1 MLCILT
7 TRVEVLDETSGVSRL
22 EMFRLATLERS
33 TPLRRELNGVSRVEP
48 AVEAMLVVGIARVE
62 LDAVKL
68 ATGVI
73 VVGGLHLVDTAV
85 VE

>member
-7 TRVEVLDETSGVSRL
+7 TRVEVLDETSGV
-22 EMFRLATLERS
+22 FRLATVERS
-33 TPLRRELNGVSRVEP
+33 AYLRREVTGVSRVEP
-48 AVEAMLVVGIARVE
+48 AVEAMLVVGIARVV

-73 VVGGLHLVDTAV
+73 VVGGLCIVDTAV